1 MFAFTNDSARLSIPV
16 FRFLCEMVVFKFT
29 LLGLCIVVSPMARP
43 APMKALTNLDEV
55 VNDGASARSES
66 DCMQV
71 PNMSPTSG
79 HQVVFEVV
87 S

>member
-1 MFAFTNDSARLSIPV
+1 MSALN
-16 FRFLCEMVVFKFT
+16 
-29 LLGLCIVVSPMARP
+29 
-43 APMKALTNLDEV
+43 NLNEV

-66 DCMQV
+66 DCLHV
-71 PNMSPTSG
+71 PNISPTSG